1 MSFTID
7 FESIKEKAGNLVQ
20 AGVSQSKKV
29 AAIAK
34 LKSDNLSQ
42 KDTLRKAYLAIGKQY
57 YAEKAGQPDEAY
69 AALFAQAD
77 AALATI
83 AANNA
88 KLEEMK
94 AAEEVIIS
102 AEDIDLDDADEVVAA
117 AEEEVVS
124 EEAPAEEA
132 PVEETAEEA
141 PAETEEAPAAE
152 EDEL

>member
-57 YAEKAGQPDEAY
+57 YAEKVGQPDEAY

-94 AAEEVIIS
+94 AAEEVIIT
-102 AEDIDLDDADEVVAA
+102 AEDIDLED
-117 AEEEVVS
+117 AEEVS
-124 EEAPAEEA
+124 AEAEDAVAEEAPAEEA
-132 PVEETAEEA
+132 PVTEETAEEA
-141 PAETEEAPAAE
+141 PVEEAPAAE
-152 EDEL
+152 EEEL

>member
-57 YAEKAGQPDEAY
+57 YAEKVGQPDEAY

-94 AAEEVIIS
+94 AAEEVIIT
-102 AEDIDLDDADEVVAA
+102 AEDIDLED
-117 AEEEVVS
+117 AEEVS
-124 EEAPAEEA
+124 AEAEDAVAEEAPAEEA
-132 PVEETAEEA
+132 PVAEETAEEA
-141 PAETEEAPAAE
+141 PVEEAPAAE
-152 EDEL
+152 EEEL

>member
-57 YAEKAGQPDEAY
+57 YAEKVGQPDEAY

-94 AAEEVIIS
+94 AAEEVIIT
-102 AEDIDLDDADEVVAA
+102 AEDIDLED
-117 AEEEVVS
+117 AEEVSAEAEDAVAEEVPA
-124 EEAPAEEA
+124 EEAPVAEETAEEA
-132 PVEETAEEA
+132 PVEE
-141 PAETEEAPAAE
+141 APAAE
-152 EDEL
+152 EEEL

>member
-57 YAEKAGQPDEAY
+57 YAEKVGQPDEAY

-83 AANNA
+83 ATNNA

-94 AAEEVIIS
+94 AAEEVIIT
-102 AEDIDLDDADEVVAA
+102 AEDIDLED
-117 AEEEVVS
+117 AEEVS
-124 EEAPAEEA
+124 AEAEDAVAEEAPAEEVPVAEETAEEA
-132 PVEETAEEA
+132 PVEE
-141 PAETEEAPAAE
+141 APAAE
-152 EDEL
+152 EEDL

>member
-7 FESIKEKAGNLVQ
+7 FDSIKEKAGNLVQ

-29 AAIAK
+29 ATIAK

-42 KDTLRKAYLAIGKQY
+42 KDALRKAYLAIGKQY
-57 YAEKAGQPDEAY
+57 YAEKVGQPDEAY

-94 AAEEVIIS
+94 AAEEIIVT
-102 AEDIDLDDADEVVAA
+102 AEDIDLDDADVVA
-117 AEEEVVS
+117 
-124 EEAPAEEA
+124 EEAVVADAEEA
-132 PVEETAEEA
+132 PVEEAPVEEAVEEA
-141 PAETEEAPAAE
+141 PVEAEEAPAAE
-152 EDEL
+152 EEDL